1 MRVPSYGEGARCLIE
16 GCDRRPKGRGLCTM
30 HYQQWESGVDMGVEI
45 PDRGHEK
52 SRSSYARTLC
62 CVPGCVERPVNRWM
76 CSKHAQQRMA
86 GIIDGEGNQLRELR
100 PFCRPRSDRW
110 VGQQGY
116 VLVKAPEGHPRARQ
130 DGSILEHRLV
140 MEQQIGRVLEEWEV
154 VHHKNGDT
162 GDNQI
167 ENLELLDGRK
177 RSNTRHPPGHDV
189 DSRHAAQTLLQQE
202 DLPPALAKGLLKFL
216 KKKVN

>member
-1 MRVPSYGEGARCLIE
+1 VIKRTGRPRRGNWPRCRTPECKNTTESGARGFCSTHYMAFRRGRLREDGTEVRPLMRVPSYGEGARCLIE

-86 GIIDGEGNQLRELR
+86 GIIDGEGNQLRELGL
-100 PFCRPRSDRW
+100 S
-110 VGQQGY
+110 VA
-116 VLVKAPEGHPRARQ
+116 LVPIDGWGSRA
-130 DGSILEHRLV
+130 
-140 MEQQIGRVLEEWEV
+140 MCW
-154 VHHKNGDT
+154 
-162 GDNQI
+162 
-167 ENLELLDGRK
+167 
-177 RSNTRHPPGHDV
+177 
-189 DSRHAAQTLLQQE
+189 
-202 DLPPALAKGLLKFL
+202 
-216 KKKVN
+216 

>member
-1 MRVPSYGEGARCLIE
+1 
-16 GCDRRPKGRGLCTM
+16 
-30 HYQQWESGVDMGVEI
+30 
-45 PDRGHEK
+45 
-52 SRSSYARTLC
+52 
-62 CVPGCVERPVNRWM
+62 
-76 CSKHAQQRMA
+76 
-86 GIIDGEGNQLRELR
+86 
-100 PFCRPRSDRW
+100 
-110 VGQQGY
+110 
-116 VLVKAPEGHPRARQ
+116 
-130 DGSILEHRLV
+130 